1 VIYEYAVEPAMVAA
15 WARNRDIGLA
25 PQFGLDQ
32 RRVVSGFPTNWEGEV
47 TGALMESFDYDA
59 GDPEYID
66 AQAYLDGLL
75 SFMKQNMVGRHHRN
89 TNQPWIDQALQE
101 HATEPFHAILASQVI
116 AAHGEIITPDV
127 VHRLHDA
134 RWYLPTINVTAKTVE
149 ALADHLA
156 PLLRTANNIILVDPY
171 FKPQDPTY
179 RDVLAK
185 LLDRALERRSPSRP
199 PIVLTVMSG
208 VGDRDR
214 PASGVPVA
222 DQLRNEADSRC
233 RAAVARLGPCV
244 PVGMSIAFQCIA
256 EFSGGDQVH
265 NRYLL
270 TDLGG
275 ACIPYG
281 MQALGENVFDDISP
295 LYVGQYRSRWRQYG
309 KGEGIRII
317 GNTVTVQGMRV

>member
-1 VIYEYAVEPAMVAA
+1 MIYEYAVEPALVAA
-15 WARNRDIGLA
+15 WAKNREIGLA

-32 RRVVSGFPTNWEGEV
+32 RRVVSDFPTYWEGEV

-59 GDPEYID
+59 GDPQYID

-75 SFMKQNMVGRHHRN
+75 SFMKLNMVGRHHRK
-89 TNQPWIDQALQE
+89 TDQPWIDQALQV
-101 HATEPFHAILASQVI
+101 HATEPFHAILASEVI
-116 AAHGEIITPDV
+116 VGHGQIITSDV

-134 RWYLPTINVTAKTVE
+134 RWYLPTIDVTAKTVK
-149 ALADHLA
+149 ALADHLT
-156 PLLRTANNIILVDPY
+156 PLLRTANQIILVDPY

-185 LLDRALERRSPSRP
+185 LLERALESRSPSRP
-199 PIVLTVMSG
+199 RPEVTVISG

-233 RAAVARLGPCV
+233 KAALARLGPYV
-244 PVGMSIAFQCIA
+244 PAGMSVAFQCIA
-256 EFSGGDQVH
+256 EFTDGDQVH

-270 TDLGG
+270 TDLCG

-281 MQALGENVFDDISP
+281 TQALGENIFDDISP
-295 LYVGQYRSRWRQYG
+295 LYVGQYRKRWRQYG

-317 GNTVTVQGMRV
+317 GTAVIVQGERV

>member
-1 VIYEYAVEPAMVAA
+1 MIYEYAVEPALVAG
-15 WARNRDIGLA
+15 WARNREIGLA

-32 RRVVSGFPTNWEGEV
+32 RRVVSDFPTYWEGEV

-89 TNQPWIDQALQE
+89 TDQQWINQALQE
-101 HATEPFHAILASQVI
+101 HATEPFHAILASRVI
-116 AAHGEIITPDV
+116 VGHEQIITPDV
-127 VHRLHDA
+127 VRRFHDA
-134 RWYLPTINVTAKTVE
+134 RWYLPTIDVTAKTVE

-156 PLLRTANNIILVDPY
+156 PLLRMANQIILVDPY
-171 FKPQDPTY
+171 FKPQDPAY
-179 RDVLAK
+179 REVLAK
-185 LLDRALERRSPSRP
+185 LLDRSLERRSPNRP
-199 PIVLTVMSG
+199 RPELTVMAG

-214 PASGVPVA
+214 PATGLPVA

-233 RAAVARLGPCV
+233 KAALARLGQCV
-244 PVGMSIAFQCIA
+244 PAGMSITFQCIA
-256 EFSGGDQVH
+256 EFTDGDQVH

-281 MQALGENVFDDISP
+281 TQALGENIFDDISP
-295 LYVGQYRSRWRQYG
+295 LYVGQYRKRWRQYG
-309 KGEGIRII
+309 KGDGIRII
-317 GNTVTVQGMRV
+317 GTAVIVHGERV